1 MFVVQAMEITQYSR
15 FICGYHLRTDERAVL
30 YRHDP
35 SRYCALDWYNQSS
48 AQRLQAPSV
57 WDHYLLRDV
66 VDPFNWYTSNTS
78 TWQGQY
84 RGWDDFEVGAEG
96 Y

>member
-1 MFVVQAMEITQYSR
+1 MFAVQAMEIQEYSR
-15 FICGYHLRTDERAVL
+15 YICGYHIRTDERAAL

-48 AQRLQAPSV
+48 AQRLRAPKV
-57 WDHYLLRDV
+57 WDHYLLVDI
-66 VDPFNWYTSNTS
+66 VDPFKWYTSKSS

-84 RGWDDFEVGAEG
+84 QGWDLFEVGAEG
-96 Y
+96 W